1 MIGEAKCTSQKG
13 EKKKPKNQR
22 TMRELTR
29 IDRDWSKRERERVYT
44 CIFFMAQE
52 FPLGTFFIL
61 RGSA

>member
-29 IDRDWSKRERERVYT
+29 IDRDWSQREMKDRVT
-44 CIFFMAQE
+44 VRKFASIKNVV
-52 FPLGTFFIL
+52 
-61 RGSA
+61 